1 MINNIAIRS
10 KVSVFLAVT
19 FTLLLWVPFFIA
31 LRSTNEKYLEYQQ
44 NYERK
49 HFSDVAAMGKQ
60 HILDYLEKMT
70 DRVYDAGLTLS
81 LIGTYAEDEE
91 RYFPA
96 LYDSTKADE
105 ILVFTSDGSLTYGKM
120 MYGELFLETAQ
131 EALSSGENSVSEL
144 KQCSDGVK
152 RMGIVSPFKAP
163 DGSSAAVMLLFSQS
177 SLEPMLEN
185 LNLSDDGRLCIVD
198 SDVNLVLCQNSE
210 EPWIEEG
217 QFTFDKTGESKEQ
230 PRVVTGT
237 KDGKEYLAYTE
248 PVGINNWLVVYAA
261 QKEKIDIKLNVG
273 LAQTR
278 AIGLNAL
285 FFMLLLIGFS
295 WYRGNLGSQRME
307 LFKKK
312 FRIATSQSARAAF
325 EYDRRMDRL
334 TFISE
339 SEHVMLPK
347 SYLSLSELG
356 SLVHPADRAAFL
368 QSVADL
374 RGKGTTSTT
383 VRVFNF
389 CGKEV
394 YRWYHVTATLLTN
407 KGEGKVIT
415 IGTAEDIDEREN
427 ERLVLYEKA
436 TTDSLTGLWN
446 RAEIEKLVNERLSRL
461 ETNEHSVFAILDLD
475 DFKDINDDFGHDC
488 GDKALIFFAEK
499 LRYTFRFG
507 DVLGRLGGDEFVVYM
522 TLTAEKEIVER
533 RLKELMENMLSRSGD
548 ECNMPPITCS
558 IGCCVVNKG
567 DTFESVYKRADEA
580 LYKSKTFGKQ
590 HFTIVD

>member
-1 MINNIAIRS
+1 MINDYTIRS
-10 KVSVFLAVT
+10 KVSVFLAVM
-19 FTLLLWVPFFIA
+19 FTLLLWAPFFIA
-31 LRSTNEKYLEYQQ
+31 LRNTNVKYLEYQQ
-44 NYERK
+44 NYENK

-60 HILDYLEKMT
+60 HILDYLGKMT

-81 LIGTYAEDEE
+81 LIDTYAEDEE
-91 RYFPA
+91 RYFSA

-105 ILVFTSDGSLTYGKM
+105 IIVFASDGSLTYGKM
-120 MYGELFLETAQ
+120 KYGELFLETAK
-131 EALSSGENSVSEL
+131 ETLSSGNNAVSEL
-144 KQCSDGVK
+144 KKCSDGVK
-152 RMGIVSPFKAP
+152 RIGIVSPFTAP
-163 DGSSAAVMLLFSQS
+163 DGSSAAAMLLFSQS

-185 LNLSDDGRLCIVD
+185 INLSDGGRLGVVD
-198 SDVNLVLCQNSE
+198 SEGGLVFSQKSE

-217 QFTFDKTGESKEQ
+217 QFSSDNNGDSKEQ
-230 PRVVTGT
+230 LLVITGS
-237 KDGKEYLAYTE
+237 KDGKEYLAYKE
-248 PVGINNWLVVYAA
+248 PIGINSWFIVYAA
-261 QKEKIDIKLNVG
+261 PKEQTDINLNVG
-273 LAQTR
+273 LSQTR
-278 AIGLNAL
+278 AFGLTAL

-295 WYRGNLGSQRME
+295 WYRGNLGSQRMD

-325 EYDRRMDRL
+325 EYDRRTDRL
-334 TFISE
+334 AFISE

-347 SYLSLSELG
+347 PYLSLSELG
-356 SLVHPADRAAFL
+356 SLVHPADRSAFL

-488 GDKALIFFAEK
+488 GDKALIFFAKK

-533 RLKELMENMLSRSGD
+533 RLKELMENMLLRCGD
-548 ECNMPPITCS
+548 ECSMPPITCS
-558 IGCCVVNKG
+558 IGCCIVNKG
-567 DTFESVYKRADEA
+567 DTFESIYKRADEA